1 MLMIILCPFLGIF
14 IGKYIRNVFALAFAS
29 LIFTGVSSAIVNA
42 IMHEMGTIDDKQA
55 AKAMVVGGLLFYPII
70 TLISALLTRRAVLK
84 KAKQSPKPSPKPK
97 SQAKVMIPSS
107 RDYISSDDE
116 EQAWSEAHNEFTN
129 DRREGL
135 WIKCLY
141 SCEQNE
147 YEAQKLYVE
156 TRVEE
161 LLSIVENQR
170 ISVAKKAK
178 AIRQTQLREQ
188 EREVRRGNW
197 KAFIITVVIFVL
209 IFVLLAAIERYG
221 FLGIP
226 NIGEDV
232 NFDDCSTLLLE

>member
-1 MLMIILCPFLGIF
+1 ML
-14 IGKYIRNVFALAFAS
+14 
-29 LIFTGVSSAIVNA
+29 
-42 IMHEMGTIDDKQA
+42 
-55 AKAMVVGGLLFYPII
+55 
-70 TLISALLTRRAVLK
+70 
-84 KAKQSPKPSPKPK
+84 
-97 SQAKVMIPSS
+97 PSS

-170 ISVAKKAK
+170 ISVAKKQ
-178 AIRQTQLREQ
+178 RQQDKHNSESKK
-188 EREVRRGNW
+188 E
-197 KAFIITVVIFVL
+197 
-209 IFVLLAAIERYG
+209 IEG
-221 FLGIP
+221 E
-226 NIGEDV
+226 IGKP
-232 NFDDCSTLLLE
+232 S

>member
-1 MLMIILCPFLGIF
+1 MTKNKHGQKHTMNLQMI
-14 IGKYIRNVFALAFAS
+14 
-29 LIFTGVSSAIVNA
+29 
-42 IMHEMGTIDDKQA
+42 
-55 AKAMVVGGLLFYPII
+55 
-70 TLISALLTRRAVLK
+70 
-84 KAKQSPKPSPKPK
+84 
-97 SQAKVMIPSS
+97 
-107 RDYISSDDE
+107 E
-116 EQAWSEAHNEFTN
+116 EKGF
-129 DRREGL
+129 

-178 AIRQTQLREQ
+178 AIRQRQLREQ

-209 IFVLLAAIERYG
+209 VFVLLAAINKWVG
-221 FLGIP
+221 QSQP
-226 NIGEDV
+226 K
-232 NFDDCSTLLLE
+232 LLLILFQRNKI